1 MINLH
6 LHQGWKVFFL
16 FFFSIFISA
25 SLPVENQVKKDT
37 PWLPKRTLLQNWNQ
51 LLKKNPIPVTAP
63 SPQPNPVPSRIN
75 FLKAYFL
82 RGESPEGGARRA
94 QALFILGAQ
103 KEEAKQ
109 VISEEVLTAILFS
122 ESHVIA
128 RLLA

>member
-1 MINLH
+1 MVA
-6 LHQGWKVFFL
+6 Q
-16 FFFSIFISA
+16 
-25 SLPVENQVKKDT
+25 ENTVTKLK
-37 PWLPKRTLLQNWNQ
+37 PA
-51 LLKKNPIPVTAP
+51 LKKKKKPIPVTAP

-82 RGESPEGGARRA
+82 RGENPEGGAGIS
-94 QALFILGAQ
+94 QALFILGTQ
-103 KEEAKQ
+103 KVEAKQ